1 MIEIIDAVEAKR
13 RGIFNR
19 SAEVDLEVT
28 ARVADII
35 ADVRSRGDIA
45 VAEYTMLYDK
55 CGYDGKPVSEQEI
68 ADAYERCDKGMIDIL
83 REAHANIAAFHARQL
98 GGGFEMRGEDGIVLG
113 QKVTPLAK
121 VGIYVPGGTASYPS
135 TVLMNATPA
144 KIAGVGEII
153 MVTPAGRIKDEILIA
168 ADIAG
173 VDKIYKVGGAQAIAA
188 LAYGTESIAAVDKIT
203 GPGNIYVATAK
214 RLVFGQTDIDM
225 IAGPSEVLIIAD
237 SSADPDCVAA
247 DMLSQAE
254 HDRLASAV
262 LVTDSPELARDVATA
277 LDRRLAA
284 LDRADIA
291 ATSIEN
297 NGKIIMCSSIDEAID
312 IANSIAP
319 EHLELCT
326 RDPFGDL
333 DKVRNAGSI
342 FLGGNTPEPV
352 GDYFAGPNHT
362 LPTGGSARFSS
373 PLSAEDFVKRSSY
386 IYYTDKALAKAKDKI
401 IAFASSEGLTAHAES
416 VAARFKK

>member
-262 LVTDSPELARDVATA
+262 LVTDSLELARDVATA

>member
-68 ADAYERCDKGMIDIL
+68 ADAYARCDKGMIDIL
-83 REAHANIAAFHARQL
+83 REAHANIASFHARQL

-173 VDKIYKVGGAQAIAA
+173 VDKIYKVGGAQAVAA

>member
-68 ADAYERCDKGMIDIL
+68 ADAYARCDKGMIDIL

-173 VDKIYKVGGAQAIAA
+173 VDKIYKVGGAQAVAA

-237 SSADPDCVAA
+237 SSADADCVAA

>member
-68 ADAYERCDKGMIDIL
+68 ADAYERCDKEMIDIL

-173 VDKIYKVGGAQAIAA
+173 VDKIYKVGGAQAVAA

-237 SSADPDCVAA
+237 SSADADCVAA

-386 IYYTDKALAKAKDKI
+386 IYYTDKALTKAKDKI

>member
-68 ADAYERCDKGMIDIL
+68 ADAYARCDKGMIDIL
-83 REAHANIAAFHARQL
+83 REAHANIASFHARQL

-173 VDKIYKVGGAQAIAA
+173 VDKIYKVGGAQAVAA

-237 SSADPDCVAA
+237 SSADADCVAA

>member
-1 MIEIIDAVEAKR
+1 MIDIIDALEAKR

-19 SAEVDLEVT
+19 SAEVDIGIT
-28 ARVADII
+28 SRVADII
-35 ADVRSRGDIA
+35 ADVRQRGDVA
-45 VAEYTMLYDK
+45 LAEYTRLYDK
-55 CGYDGKPVSEQEI
+55 CDYDGKPVSKEEI
-68 ADAYERCDKGMIDIL
+68 DAAYARCDSAMIDIL
-83 REAHANIAAFHARQL
+83 REAHANIAAFHSRQL
-98 GGGFEMRGEDGIVLG
+98 GGGFEMNGEDGIVLG
-113 QKVTPLAK
+113 QKATPLAR

-214 RLVFGQTDIDM
+214 RLVFGQVDIDM
-225 IAGPSEVLIIAD
+225 IAGPSEVLIVAD
-237 SSADPDCVAA
+237 SSADADCVAA

-254 HDRLASAV
+254 HDRLASSV
-262 LVTDSPELARDVATA
+262 LVTDDRDLAARVAVNVE
-277 LDRRLAA
+277 RRLAS
-284 LDRADIA
+284 LPRAEIA
-291 ATSIEN
+291 AASISD
-297 NGKIIMCSSIDEAID
+297 NGKIIVCDSIDEAID
-312 IANSIAP
+312 IANAIAP
-319 EHLELCT
+319 EHLELYT
-326 RDPFGDL
+326 RFPFDDL
-333 DKVRNAGSI
+333 KKVRNAGSI

-373 PLSAEDFVKRSSY
+373 PLSAEDFIKRSSY
-386 IYYTDKALAKAKDKI
+386 IYYTDKALERSKDKI
-401 IAFASSEGLTAHAES
+401 IAFATSEGLTAHAES